1 MHPETTS
8 EPEGRLGLLYR
19 ALWQHA
25 GRDRR
30 LVAAYVALLVGAQFA
45 RLAVPYF
52 TGLAVDAVQAGGE
65 SALAAAAWDMA
76 AIFAACVVAWA
87 LHGPGRIVER
97 IVALRVRERYAAAL
111 TEGILARPLR
121 WHEQRHSGE
130 TAARVQ
136 KSASALHGFAQHQ
149 FIYLQNF
156 VSLVGPVVAIAVV
169 SAATGAAALVGY
181 VLIGFVL
188 LRFDR
193 LMRRLAAAQNA
204 ADARHAAT
212 LHDALGNFAS
222 VLALRLEAAVGRR
235 VAERLEAVGIP
246 LRRSIV
252 ANEAK
257 WCVIDLLNNALRCG
271 LAVLFAYL
279 AWRESGSLLLG
290 AAVMVFQYAQQAGS
304 VVSSMASHWGDLQ
317 KSASDFAMARG
328 LVAPQPAPPV
338 TPAERWTRLV
348 IGRLA
353 FRYGEGAAVGVEA
366 MTIRR
371 GARIALVGESGSGK
385 STLLRLLAG
394 LYEPDGGA
402 LALDAAPATP
412 AQLRAIATL
421 VPQTPEVFEATVRE
435 NLTLSGE
442 ADPPAIAAAVEA
454 AELRCVVDALPHGLE
469 TRLGE
474 RGHNLSGG
482 QKQRV
487 ALARALLAAAPG
499 GLLLLD
505 EPTSSLDAETE
516 ARLYDKVFAMFPE
529 AAIVSSIHRLHL
541 LRRFDEVFV
550 FANGRIVRHCTPSA
564 FFCVETPAALAA

>member
-1 MHPETTS
+1 
-8 EPEGRLGLLYR
+8 
-19 ALWQHA
+19 
-25 GRDRR
+25 
-30 LVAAYVALLVGAQFA
+30 
-45 RLAVPYF
+45 
-52 TGLAVDAVQAGGE
+52 
-65 SALAAAAWDMA
+65 MA
-76 AIFAACVVAWA
+76 AIFAACVVAWM
-87 LHGPGRIVER
+87 LHGPGRVIER
-97 IVALRVRERYAAAL
+97 IVALRVRERYAATL
-111 TEGILARPLR
+111 TGGILARPLR

-149 FIYLQNF
+149 FVYLQNF
-156 VSLVGPVVAIAVV
+156 VSLVGPVAAIALV

-204 ADARHAAT
+204 AEARHAAT
-212 LHDALGNFAS
+212 LHDAVGNFAS

-235 VAERLEAVGIP
+235 VAQRLEAVGIP

-290 AAVMVFQYAQQAGS
+290 AAVMVFQYAQQAGN

-317 KSASDFAMARG
+317 KFASDFAMARD
-328 LVAPQPAPPV
+328 LAAPQPAPRPSA
-338 TPAERWTRLV
+338 AEGWSRLD
-348 IGRLA
+348 IERLA
-353 FRYGEGAAVGVEA
+353 FRYGEGAAVGVEG

-394 LYEPDGGA
+394 LYAADRGA
-402 LALDAAPATP
+402 LALDGVPAATTR
-412 AQLRAIATL
+412 LRAIATL
-421 VPQTPEVFEATVRE
+421 VPQTPEVFEATLRE
-435 NLTLSGE
+435 NLDLSG
-442 ADPPAIAAAVEA
+442 DLGPSAIAAAVDA
-454 AELRCVVDALPHGLE
+454 AELQSVVAALPHGFE

-487 ALARALLAAAPG
+487 ALARALLAAAPD

-505 EPTSSLDAETE
+505 EPTSSLDADTE

-541 LRRFDEVFV
+541 LPRFDEVFV
-550 FANGRIVRHCTPSA
+550 FESGRIVRHG
-564 FFCVETPAALAA
+564 TPATFFSSDVPSALAA